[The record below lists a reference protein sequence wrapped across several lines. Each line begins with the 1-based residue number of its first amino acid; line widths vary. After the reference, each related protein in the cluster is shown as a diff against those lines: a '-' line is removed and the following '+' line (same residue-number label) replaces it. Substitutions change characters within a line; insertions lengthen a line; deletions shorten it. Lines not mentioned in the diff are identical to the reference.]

1 MNETLSGWGL
11 WLTML
16 AMGVI
21 TFVLRA
27 SFIALSGRFRLP
39 PALARALRFVPAAVL
54 SAIVVP
60 ALVFQE
66 GRLELTLGNEKL
78 LAGLLAGV
86 VAWATK
92 SVIWTLLA
100 GMAALWTLQAVF

>member
-1 MNETLSGWGL
+1 MNETLSGSGL

-16 AMGVI
+16 AMGVV
-21 TFVLRA
+21 TFGLRA

-39 PALARALRFVPAAVL
+39 PAVVRALRFVPAAVL

-60 ALVFQE
+60 ALVFQGGE
-66 GRLELTLGNEKL
+66 LELTLSNEKL
-78 LAGLLAGV
+78 VAGLLAGV
-86 VAWATK
+86 VAWYSK

-100 GMAALWTLQAVF
+100 GMAALWALQAVF

>member
-21 TFVLRA
+21 TFTLRA
-27 SFIALSGRFRLP
+27 SFITLLGRFRLP
-39 PALARALRFVPAAVL
+39 PAVARALRFVPAAVL

-60 ALVFQE
+60 ALVFQD
-66 GRLELTLGNEKL
+66 GRLELTLSNEKL
-78 LAGLLAGV
+78 VAGLLAGV
-86 VAWATK
+86 VAWYSK

-100 GMAALWTLQAVF
+100 GMAAL